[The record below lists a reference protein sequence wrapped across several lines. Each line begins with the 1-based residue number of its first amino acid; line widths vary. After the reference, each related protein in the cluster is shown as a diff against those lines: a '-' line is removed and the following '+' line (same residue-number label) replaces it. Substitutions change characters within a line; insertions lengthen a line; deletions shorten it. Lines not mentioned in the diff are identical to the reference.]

1 VLEGKAAIVPY
12 WEAQFAVADSRVI
25 PVDFFPVGSDLV
37 AIVKQ
42 RTLDHHG
49 EVLAPPS
56 IVFHRYTFKS
66 DRVSRMV
73 VFADRESAAAR

>member
-1 VLEGKAAIVPY
+1 M
-12 WEAQFAVADSRVI
+12 I
-25 PVDFFPVGSDLV
+25 PVDFFPVGGDLV

-49 EVLAPPS
+49 EVLAPPT

-66 DRVSRMV
+66 DLVSRMV
-73 VFADRESAAAR
+73 VFADRESATGR